1 MGKAFLIRQR
11 LCLRLLLLILTDSA
25 REGMVVDEVPG
36 LEACKQKNAGLV
48 TVTLNLRPQPRL
60 PGSVV
65 GDASMPSGFTTGK
78 IT

>member
-1 MGKAFLIRQR
+1 M
-11 LCLRLLLLILTDSA
+11 ILTDST
-25 REGMVVDEVPG
+25 RETVVADEVPG
-36 LEACKQKNAGLV
+36 LEICKDKKNAGLA

-65 GDASMPSGFTTGK
+65 GDASMALSFTSGK